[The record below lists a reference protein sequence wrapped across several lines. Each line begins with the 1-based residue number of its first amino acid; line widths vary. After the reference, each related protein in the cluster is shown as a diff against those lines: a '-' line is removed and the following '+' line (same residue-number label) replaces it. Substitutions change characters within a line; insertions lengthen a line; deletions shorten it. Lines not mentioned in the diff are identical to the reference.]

1 MTPEAP
7 IAEIELLTAPP
18 RDPAWTIWDILLI
31 GIIFFLAFI
40 GSMFIGLLAAH
51 WLLQFADS
59 PPDASVKALL
69 SNALFL
75 VPVQLC
81 AYLITFL
88 FTRMLITLRSQNDFW
103 HAVKWNPPRANL
115 ATALAFGGATL
126 AVLVQ
131 IASGMLPIPKSLPVE
146 QYFRDAPSAYMM
158 MAFGVLVAPLA
169 EELLF
174 RGLLFPVF
182 ARGLGV
188 SAGVGL
194 TAFLFALI
202 HQAQLSHAWAPL
214 LLLFLVG
221 LTLTITRAVT
231 KSVAASWIIHVAY
244 NATLFGFL
252 YIGSQGFRHLENVK

>member
-18 RDPAWTIWDILLI
+18 RDPAWNIWDVLLI
-31 GIIFFLAFI
+31 GIIFFLAFY
-40 GSMFIGLLAAH
+40 GATFAGFFAAH
-51 WLLQFADS
+51 RIPQLTDNTS
-59 PPDASVKALL
+59 KALL
-69 SNALFL
+69 FNPLFL
-75 VPVQLC
+75 VPVQFC

-88 FTRMLITLRSQNDFW
+88 FTRMVITLRAQNDFW
-103 HAVKWNPPRANL
+103 QAVNWNPPQGHL
-115 ATALAFGGATL
+115 AVTLALSGATL

-131 IASGMLPIPKSLPVE
+131 IASGVLPIPKSLPVE
-146 QYFRDAPSAYMM
+146 QYFRDGPSAYMM

-182 ARGLGV
+182 SRGLGAT
-188 SAGVGL
+188 AGVAL

-214 LLLFLVG
+214 LLLFFVG
-221 LTLTITRAVT
+221 LVLTITRAVT

-252 YIGSQGFRHLENVK
+252 YVGSQGFRHLENVK

>member
-7 IAEIELLTAPP
+7 IAEIELPAAPS

-31 GIIFFLAFI
+31 ALTFFLAFN
-40 GSMFIGLLAAH
+40 GAMLVGFFSAH
-51 WLLQFADS
+51 RIPEFADS
-59 PPDASVKALL
+59 SRKALL
-69 SNALFL
+69 FNPFFL
-75 VPVQLC
+75 VPVQFC

-88 FTRMLITLRSQNDFW
+88 FTRILITLRAQNDFW
-103 HAVKWNPPRANL
+103 HAVKWNLPKAEL
-115 ATALAFGGATL
+115 ATALCFVGITL

-131 IASGMLPIPKSLPVE
+131 IASGVLPIPKSLPVE
-146 QYFRDAPSAYMM
+146 QYFRDASSAYMM
-158 MAFGVLVAPLA
+158 AAFGILVAPLA

-188 SAGVGL
+188 NAAVAL

-221 LTLTITRAVT
+221 LALTITRAVT
-231 KSVAASWIIHVAY
+231 KSLAASWIIHVAY
-244 NATLFGFL
+244 
-252 YIGSQGFRHLENVK
+252 